1 MTYAMPTFMGQT
13 FTRREWGELNRMRL
27 AIRYEARRKRVRELS
42 GSNTYA
48 RLGTDHP
55 ALLMRELAHGM
66 AMARIET
73 AEVSQSMQKWCMARG
88 RTVEATECAEHA
100 AQDLEASKA
109 WAKRYCALA
118 MHAKRV
124 IVSHLCA
131 RLAHLLRVIELRLL
145 PATVTVEQP
154 SAPSYSAL
162 ASHLAPQAPPLG
174 LSTAAFIAVSTRPN
188 SLGRRNK

>member
-48 RLGTDHP
+48 PLGTDHP

-73 AEVSQSMQKWCMARG
+73 AEVSQSMQRWCMARG
-88 RTVEATECAEHA
+88 RSVEATECAEHA

-162 ASHLAPQAPPLG
+162 ASHLAPQAPPLRHEHRRIQCG
-174 LSTAAFIAVSTRPN
+174 ERPASHSRKEN
-188 SLGRRNK
+188 